1 MASCPQCASIHSPDG
16 NCPVCLLNLAIG
28 YQGAD
33 LTHDT
38 PESIDQLSTQFPQ
51 YRIQRVIGRGGMGT
65 IYQAKQV
72 SLDRDVALKV
82 IDRSICS
89 DASFQDR
96 FEREAKALAILNHP
110 NIVTVYDYGRT
121 ADGLAYL
128 VMEFVHGLNLREA
141 MQAMPIDVPSAIR
154 IIRELSEALRFAHS
168 KGIIHRDIKPE
179 NVLLSDGDQ
188 VKLADFGIA
197 KILNQRDER
206 KITATRQILGT
217 AHYLAPEQWESPN
230 DVDHR
235 IDIYALGVMLYE
247 LLTQQLPIGNFEPP
261 SHINPHVD
269 PSLDEVVMKAMHRR
283 PSARYPTVEAFQAAL
298 AGIAPVAS
306 QQPVAR
312 NEPVQ
317 SHEDHAVTYVP
328 FQLESYLGFGVV
340 NGTLQ
345 VHPAGLRIEYFT
357 RDAIMGQIRSALT
370 TIEADWNDLLQVQYK
385 PGFLNAKLRLVSKS
399 ISLFAAFPENE
410 AGSIALAIRN
420 QDKAQ
425 AEVAMARIRTYC
437 PRLAEGLP
445 QPQSRDPEP
454 HLTVVAMLILF
465 GILNIGLWLAFQMGI
480 VSSDMSLGWKEI
492 VSVINAFCLFPV
504 GIAQVVCGMIY
515 GIQGNRRAG
524 LLGTIASS
532 VPLSPLIFASLPF
545 SFWARKQIQPNPP
558 QALSVSQENGPAWG
572 LTTTIFRIES
582 RYAKWIALLETVVE
596 ILLFIGFAAWLFGG
610 YPTVQRMR
618 VVGEAD
624 PEQLRGLVA
633 ARLSD
638 MPSTTIAI
646 DDSQRI
652 SIRCWRY
659 QRDEVIDRL
668 AIAETPELVICGDRT
683 TPNPSEQ
690 KPIFVPSGRG
700 LLPGNVVVRESAG
713 NREVLVTQRIPISNS
728 WVAAVDIRGKG
739 KLEITWSREGHA
751 RLQEILGRYSSR
763 PTFGLEIDGWI
774 EAVAESD
781 PEGGKSMRF
790 QWLDD
795 SKHSATGVRA
805 ALRGPAMPVEFEP
818 LN

>member
-1 MASCPQCASIHSPDG
+1 MASCSRCASVLSPDG
-16 NCPVCLLNLAIG
+16 NCPVCLLKLAID
-28 YQGAD
+28 YEGAD
-33 LTHDT
+33 WVCDNPETMDT
-38 PESIDQLSTQFPQ
+38 LSAQFPQ

-96 FEREAKALAILNHP
+96 FEREARALAILNHP
-110 NIVTVYDYGRT
+110 NIVTGYDYGRT

-197 KILNQRDER
+197 KILNQRDGR

-217 AHYLAPEQWESPN
+217 AHYLAPEQWESPD

-247 LLTQQLPIGNFEPP
+247 LLTKQLPIGNFEPP

-269 PSLDEVVMKAMHRR
+269 RSLDEVVMKAMHRR

-306 QQPVAR
+306 EQPVAP
-312 NEPVQ
+312 NAPLQ
-317 SHEDHAVTYVP
+317 SHEDHAVTYVS
-328 FQLESYLGFGVV
+328 FRLESYGGLVVV

-345 VHPAGLRIEYFT
+345 VHPAGLRIEYFS
-357 RDAIMGQIRSALT
+357 RDALTGQIRSALK
-370 TIEADWNDLLQVQYK
+370 TIEADWNDLMQVQYK

-399 ISLFAAFPENE
+399 VSLFAEFPENE
-410 AGSIALAIRN
+410 AGSIALTILYR
-420 QDKAQ
+420 DKPQ
-425 AEVAMARIRTYC
+425 AEVAMTRIRNYC
-437 PRLAEGLP
+437 PRLAQGFTKP
-445 QPQSRDPEP
+445 QARDPEP
-454 HLTVVAMLILF
+454 HLNVVAMLIMF
-465 GILNIGLWLAFQMGI
+465 GILNIGLWMTIQMGI
-480 VSSDMSLGWKEI
+480 VNSDMSNHWKEI
-492 VSVINAFCLFPV
+492 GSVINAFCLFPV
-504 GIAQVVCGMIY
+504 GIAQLVCGMIY
-515 GIQGNRRAG
+515 GIQGNCRAG
-524 LLGTIASS
+524 LLGAIASS

-545 SFWARKQIQPNPP
+545 SFWARKQIQGNHP
-558 QALSVSQENGPAWG
+558 QALSVSQENSPAWG

-596 ILLFIGFAAWLFGG
+596 ILLFIGFVAWLFGG
-610 YPTVQRMR
+610 YPTVQPMR

-624 PEQLRGLVA
+624 PEQLRSLVA

-646 DDSQRI
+646 DDPQRI

-659 QRDEVIDRL
+659 QRDGAIDRL
-668 AIAETPELVICGDRT
+668 AIADAPELVVFGDRT
-683 TPNPSEQ
+683 TSIPSEQ
-690 KPIFVPSGRG
+690 APIFVPSGRG

-713 NREVLVTQRIPISNS
+713 NREILVTQRIPISNS
-728 WVAAVDIRGKG
+728 WVAAVDILGKG
-739 KLEITWSREGHA
+739 KLEVTWSREGNA
-751 RLQEILGRYSSR
+751 RLQEILGQYSNR
-763 PTFGLEIDGWI
+763 PTVGLKIDGWI
-774 EAVAESD
+774 EAFSESD
-781 PEGGKSMRF
+781 PDGGKSMRF
-790 QWLDD
+790 QWLYD

-805 ALRGPAMPVEFEP
+805 ALRGPVMPVEFEP